1 MKKVIM
7 LICLLGLWG
16 CVAGNFPEKRNRLH
30 EMNSDKEICEKIPT
44 AVSAGSLG
52 NRRIRKM

>member
-30 EMNSDKEICEKIPT
+30 EMNSDKEICEKNPDRYISGV
-44 AVSAGSLG
+44 AW
-52 NRRIRKM
+52 

>member
-16 CVAGNFPEKRNRLH
+16 CGAGNFHEKRNRLH
-30 EMNSDKEICEKIPT
+30 ARKSDMEICEKNPDRCISGV
-44 AVSAGSLG
+44 AW
-52 NRRIRKM
+52 